1 MNLLET
7 PSISPQ
13 TGDSVR
19 SRNCWFF
26 WAKLQQGKELGRWEL
41 NVKLQMDS
49 KREEA
54 RSHWSASAEAEVERD
69 VLCCLYR

>member
-1 MNLLET
+1 M

-13 TGDSVR
+13 TRDSVR

-26 WAKLQQGKELGRWEL
+26 WAKLHQGKKLGRWEP
-41 NVKLQMDS
+41 NMKLQMDS

-54 RSHWSASAEAEVERD
+54 GSQWSASAEAEVEQD
-69 VLCCLYR
+69 MLCCLYR